1 MLTYLMVPVLMSGVN
16 VVIVTVVL
24 GLVRLQEE
32 MGLLLLLLLLVL
44 LLGMVHGHRLLHH
57 VHLVVEVQT

>member
-32 MGLLLLLLLLVL
+32 MGLLLLLLLLL

>member
-32 MGLLLLLLLLVL
+32 MRLLLLLLLLL
-44 LLGMVHGHRLLHH
+44 LL
-57 VHLVVEVQT
+57 